1 MELKLVSKEI
11 AIRLKKLLF
20 YWKCDAFMA
29 STGSFWVDMVKDR
42 YNLNAGE
49 LAFPTQALVCKW
61 FRDVHNIF
69 VTPSYDW
76 VGGNGYIVTVG
87 VMDKSSDILDDR
99 YTTYEEAEE
108 AGIIKAIELLNQ
120 HKDSI
125 NNTFNSDIE

>member
-20 YWKCDAFMA
+20 YWKCDAFMT
-29 STGSFWVDMVKDR
+29 STGSFWVDMMKDG
-42 YNLNAGE
+42 YNLNAGA

-76 VGGNGYIVTVG
+76 VGGNGYIVIVG
-87 VMDKSSDILDDR
+87 VIGKSSDILDDR

-125 NNTFNSDIE
+125 NNTFNSNIE